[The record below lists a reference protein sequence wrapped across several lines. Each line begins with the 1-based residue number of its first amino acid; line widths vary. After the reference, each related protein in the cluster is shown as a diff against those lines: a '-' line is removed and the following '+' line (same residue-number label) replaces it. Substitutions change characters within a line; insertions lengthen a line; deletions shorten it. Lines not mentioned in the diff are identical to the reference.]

1 MAELLHD
8 DTDKEILRYK
18 EAQDIKQYSG
28 VTIDTLRG
36 GKIIHDPIK
45 NVEAAY
51 VDLPSGGTVRIGE
64 RPVTPAQAVET
75 DMAAQAQEGVV
86 AATSASPV
94 QPNGR
99 PLIESIIGG
108 ENGPQLEDYL
118 AAGYTED
125 EVLQFQQWDATQT
138 EQQMIARGDL
148 FPNTLDQAQLD
159 QLSQIPGAEMVQ
171 ERAPGLR
178 GNMQDMIYNALDPN
192 REPSGPVG
200 EMFSSALRMIVPDSA
215 NLDAGDLRFWS
226 NLLTD
231 FADVT
236 APGVGGS
243 ITIDEGARE
252 FNYGSNL
259 LADGIA
265 EGDMGKIETGLISS
279 VIGAGITTLGVAEM
293 VPLVGELAGSGA
305 DALRKLQPAT
315 KNLLADAIGASRAL
329 SRGDKELLGEIFQPR
344 GTPRSLGAAGVGDVP
359 AIPGSSTEMR
369 GDSPQAE
376 TFRNQVREIA
386 AQNNRTNV
394 KIEDLA
400 TFFEQTAQ
408 NRFGRVLDPTN
419 PEDFD
424 LAVNAAVDEI
434 NYQMTQS
441 VSGQGWYDNDIRTTF
456 ETLSQVPGLERL
468 ATDEPLRVLWS
479 AIAGPT
485 SIGNKVDM
493 NGRAATA
500 ALLQYLR
507 NGKVPTTPPAAG
519 AVTEGIRGAGWGR
532 KQASVAANMRVIS
545 HLVDELGLEGF
556 ADWWLSPHSLSEL
569 TSVRKAAGLSGGP
582 SGLSG
587 GKDSMHLG
595 AMVIGDKT
603 GRYSLNIN
611 GYEGTTKDVWFSRSY
626 NRLFGDMRDA
636 SGEIVGGP
644 RNQTERRRMEEF
656 VSEITRR
663 VDGGNMSEQD
673 AQAILWFY
681 EQNLYT
687 DLGVPSRPG
696 SFSQAAERIANDF
709 NVRPGLR
716 TGDAAQAEG
725 GQGLEGY
732 RSVSATQRTVRAE
745 RRLSERLDRA
755 DPEGQA
761 GPYSREAGQGD
772 ARDGLLT
779 LTPQPGSVTRYQS
792 AGLNLPSIVEV
803 PTSDAAQYNADM
815 TSAMAGHTFGAQVEI
830 KSAEELSGARLFRTE
845 NGSGFAIK
853 PDGDVVAVFAGPNE
867 APGSGYA
874 MLQAAVAAGG
884 RKLDAFDTYLPKIY
898 ETVGFRPVA
907 RLPWNDEFAPPNW
920 DKQVFSEFNNGEP
933 DVVFF
938 VYDPSYYGGAVDI
951 PTFTDYDAAVA
962 EQDRQLSL
970 IGQ

>member
-243 ITIDEGARE
+243 ITVDEGARE

-329 SRGDKELLGEIFQPR
+329 SQGDKELLGEIFQTR
-344 GTPRSLGAAGVGDVP
+344 GTPRSLGAAGVADQGANLSIQPASEAPSVAGLAPEYRVTVGGFEQRPGRAVVPTMLTPANRETVIQNMDMIAEEFPDPLASQEAYAGMVARTRNEAEVP
-359 AIPGSSTEMR
+359 APPTWMIENANNTESWAKWFGGITPDQIRGADEGLAVQRQFQQAYESGADARLTGQLMFWSIMSRMLSAFPHESGYLELGRAANPYIQIALRGEWTDETTKAWRDMVSSTIPL
-369 GDSPQAE
+369 DSPGRSATSNANAFGE
-376 TFRNQVREIA
+376 TFLR
-386 AQNNRTNV
+386 
-394 KIEDLA
+394 KMS
-400 TFFEQTAQ
+400 
-408 NRFGRVLDPTN
+408 VLDEN
-419 PEDFD
+419 G
-424 LAVNAAVDEI
+424 
-434 NYQMTQS
+434 
-441 VSGQGWYDNDIRTTF
+441 VSA
-456 ETLSQVPGLERL
+456 LERL
-468 ATDEPLRVLWS
+468 HNMIADPNMSS
-479 AIAGPT
+479 AQIRREYYGLASQTGIA
-485 SIGNKVDM
+485 NKILSF
-493 NGRAATA
+493 
-500 ALLQYLR
+500 ALLVSGR
-507 NGKVPTTPPAAG
+507 N
-519 AVTEGIRGAGWGR
+519 
-532 KQASVAANMRVIS
+532 
-545 HLVDELGLEGF
+545 
-556 ADWWLSPHSLSEL
+556 
-569 TSVRKAAGLSGGP
+569 
-582 SGLSG
+582 
-587 GKDSMHLG
+587 
-595 AMVIGDKT
+595 
-603 GRYSLNIN
+603 
-611 GYEGTTKDVWFSRSY
+611 DV
-626 NRLFGDMRDA
+626 
-636 SGEIVGGP
+636 V
-644 RNQTERRRMEEF
+644 
-656 VSEITRR
+656 V
-663 VDGGNMSEQD
+663 
-673 AQAILWFY
+673 
-681 EQNLYT
+681 
-687 DLGVPSRPG
+687 
-696 SFSQAAERIANDF
+696 
-709 NVRPGLR
+709 
-716 TGDAAQAEG
+716 
-725 GQGLEGY
+725 
-732 RSVSATQRTVRAE
+732 
-745 RRLSERLDRA
+745 LDRI
-755 DPEGQA
+755 QIN
-761 GPYSREAGQGD
+761 R
-772 ARDGLLT
+772 
-779 LTPQPGSVTRYQS
+779 
-792 AGLNLPSIVEV
+792 
-803 PTSDAAQYNADM
+803 M
-815 TSAMAGHTFGAQVEI
+815 W
-830 KSAEELSGARLFRTE
+830 
-845 NGSGFAIK
+845 
-853 PDGDVVAVFAGPNE
+853 
-867 APGSGYA
+867 
-874 MLQAAVAAGG
+874 AGG
-884 RKLDAFDTYLPKIY
+884 RKVYDDIMTQFEGAQGLVQYEALERSLAARIPELYASVGRAGEGSVGRYHWESWVLSSGQVVSHPTLEAVVRTGTPDVARNIPPTAGVPVAEGRFHQKYSGVQYEQMPDGTSRYIYRTSDGEPYQFTKAALDAMFAEVFKKRSGVLPTDFPGVKAFEGGSI
-898 ETVGFRPVA
+898 
-907 RLPWNDEFAPPNW
+907 PWFEYKGVDRGKLDEYIRQA
-920 DKQVFSEFNNGEP
+920 GT
-933 DVVFF
+933 
-938 VYDPSYYGGAVDI
+938 AV
-951 PTFTDYDAAVA
+951 
-962 EQDRQLSL
+962 QQ
-970 IGQ
+970 